1 MSYSAYLETQVLSAS
16 PVELIALMYRGSIG
30 FLESARIH
38 LATGDIAARSSDV
51 SRACGLIGELAQSV
65 SDLPDP
71 EFANQL
77 RELYGYILLRV
88 QEGNFHQT
96 DAPLAEA
103 IRLLNTLLE
112 GWQEIDGNPHRI
124 DSSVRPEEHQ
134 PLQYSF

>member
-1 MSYSAYLETQVLSAS
+1 
-16 PVELIALMYRGSIG
+16 MYRGSIG

-38 LATGDIAARSSDV
+38 LATGDIAARSADI

-65 SDLPDP
+65 SDLPHP
-71 EFANQL
+71 ALAAQL

-88 QEGNFHQT
+88 QEGNFQQK

-112 GWQEIDGNPHRI
+112 GWLEIDGGPQSADANARL
-124 DSSVRPEEHQ
+124 EEHQ
-134 PLQYSF
+134 PLQCSF